1 MQAPNDV
8 CTTLDGVLPSYQ
20 KPGRKTLGASTVKF
34 FKRLTGLAGIGIFD
48 APLAP
53 QQGAGG
59 PEKGPESIYQR
70 AHGMRWYA

>member
-1 MQAPNDV
+1 MQAPDDA
-8 CTTLDGVLPSYQ
+8 CTALDYVPPSYR
-20 KPGRKTLGASTVKF
+20 KPARKTLGASTVKF

-59 PEKGPESIYQR
+59 PEKGPESISQHAR
-70 AHGMRWYA
+70 EMPWIG